1 MTDAGLDD
9 WVVTNPIPDVVR
21 RVRVIREG
29 VRQDGRVLLAPQ
41 PAAVMRILHVFALR
55 RSIDDLLSMDPAATD
70 PAGFGSLDATMVL
83 ALAALT
89 RPVGQAAQL
98 AIRQWTKESEQG
110 GERRLTRDLVHDVTA
125 QRIVPEVAEFVSACR
140 QERHADLVEQTLG
153 AFSAPASGRTTLD
166 KAALFI
172 ELRARDCHQ
181 EADTLLG
188 LTIRDAAAQA
198 RAGAPS
204 PGPEDHVGIV
214 GALLHLSPSETIV
227 EDWIARR
234 MEAVHEQAVTTEITA
249 DLLVGEPEGA
259 LRLAE
264 HIGRTWRPRRLV
276 GLCERL
282 VGRSEERCALVRGY
296 AAARSDAESLS
307 EVITHWYKSAS
318 LSGTFRELLADV
330 VARGADRA
338 QGPRTTGFL
347 EDLHQTLHNDA
358 APERCGSELRVAVAA
373 HVWDRT
379 GAETARLLG
388 LVGRRE
394 ARRAAHSVNQ
404 RLTARLLAAEIT
416 AEVFVA
422 YLEALQEQ
430 RNASTL
436 TFLALRELSDPAAS
450 DHALEGTASV
460 VGRIAAQLYAQ
471 GMADVGF
478 DLLERCLENDQWLKA
493 EDVAG
498 IVAHVRLSAM
508 PGDERWDALLSATVG
523 RWSEVRR
530 RDDVVAELR
539 LQQYAEDAE
548 AVIHFVQ

>member
-9 WVVTNPIPDVVR
+9 WIVGNPIPDVVR

-29 VRQDGRVLLAPQ
+29 VRRDGRVLLAPQ

-55 RSIDDLLSMDPAATD
+55 RSIDDLLSMDPAAAD
-70 PAGFGSLDATMVL
+70 PAGFDSLDATIVL

-125 QRIVPEVAEFVSACR
+125 QRIVPEVAEFTSACR
-140 QERHADLVEQTLG
+140 RHAELVAQTLG
-153 AFSAPASGRTTLD
+153 AFVAPASGRTTLD

-172 ELRARDCHQ
+172 ELRARDCHG
-181 EADTLLG
+181 EADALLG
-188 LTIRDAAAQA
+188 LAIREAAAQA
-198 RAGAPS
+198 RASAPS
-204 PGPEDHVGIV
+204 AGPEDHVGIV
-214 GALLHLSPSETIV
+214 GALRHLSPSETIV

-234 MEAVHEQAVTTEITA
+234 MESVHQQATTTEIAA

-282 VGRSEERCALVRGY
+282 AGRSQERCALVRGY
-296 AAARSDAESLS
+296 AAARPDAESLA
-307 EVITHWYKSAS
+307 EVITHWYKSAA

-330 VARGADRA
+330 VAHGADRA

-358 APERCGSELRVAVAA
+358 SPERCRSELRVAVAA
-373 HVWDRT
+373 HVWGRT

-388 LVGRRE
+388 FVGRRE
-394 ARRAAHSVNQ
+394 VRRAAHSVNQ
-404 RLTARLLAAEIT
+404 RLTARLLAGEIT
-416 AEVFVA
+416 AEAFVA
-422 YLEALQEQ
+422 YLAALQEQ

-478 DLLERCLENDQWLKA
+478 DLLERCLENDQWLRA

-523 RWSEVRR
+523 RWAEVHR

-539 LQQYAEDAE
+539 RQQYGEDAE